1 VVNQTTSSPAGAA
14 SPAPTRVTRPSPV
27 AVVLALVIVTLFV
40 RGVLES
46 NITVDRALSAGP
58 RLVQFF
64 QRAIPPDWAIIPAM
78 YDAMLTTIEMAL
90 VGTVAGI
97 AISVPAALLAA
108 RNTSPH
114 PVVAY
119 VVRLVITTFRAL
131 PELVWALIFIVAVGL
146 GPFAGILAIA
156 VDVIGFA
163 GKFFAERI
171 EEIDRGPVHAL
182 TSTGAGR
189 LTVIATAILPPAFPS
204 FTGTSLYTFEKSVR
218 SAVILGLVGVG
229 GIGVEFDLAMTL
241 FRYDEALAILLL
253 ILVTLIVVE
262 RISVAIRQNVI

>member
-1 VVNQTTSSPAGAA
+1 MSTPPTELERLADR
-14 SPAPTRVTRPSPV
+14 APRRLAPPGPV
-27 AVVLALVIVTLFV
+27 GVVLVLVIGTLFV

-46 NITVDRALSAGP
+46 NITLERAVSAGP
-58 RLVQFF
+58 RLWQFLE
-64 QRAIPPDWAIIPAM
+64 RAVPPDWAMIPSM
-78 YDAMLTTIEMAL
+78 FDAMLTTLEMAL
-90 VGTVAGI
+90 VGTVLGVAV
-97 AISVPAALLAA
+97 SLPAALLAA

-114 PVVAY
+114 PAIASGA
-119 VVRLVITTFRAL
+119 RLVITTFRAL

-156 VDVIGFA
+156 VDVVGFA
-163 GKFFAERI
+163 GRFFAERI
-171 EEIDRGPVHAL
+171 EEIDRGPVEAL

-189 LTVIATAILPPAFPS
+189 LTVIATAVIPPALPS

-241 FRYDEALAILLL
+241 FRYDEAMAILLL
-253 ILVTLIVVE
+253 ILVTLIAVE
-262 RISVAIRQNVI
+262 RLSMAIRSRVI